1 MVTNPEMA
9 SVTNRELVFDSG
21 TSSESYS
28 YGRRTMDLV
37 GLGIWKIKPDESP
50 PICLSMDKCN
60 YTAEIV
66 AINWNNLNTKLRRN
80 VGLENTV
87 TTITHYVYINVNEKQ
102 IEVNNHVIINVSP
115 RSLILKRKIVPLTM
129 LLPPTKRES
138 TNGPLSFMIPLD
150 VTEMI

>member
-1 MVTNPEMA
+1 MITTPEMA

-37 GLGIWKIKPDESP
+37 GLGNWKIKPDESP
-50 PICLSMDKCN
+50 PICLGMDKCN

-87 TTITHYVYINVNEKQ
+87 TKITHNFYLNVNGKQ
-102 IEVNNHVIINVSP
+102 IEVNNHVIIVYCAVYKMK
-115 RSLILKRKIVPLTM
+115 SLNFSLENWK
-129 LLPPTKRES
+129 
-138 TNGPLSFMIPLD
+138 GY
-150 VTEMI
+150 